1 MYKILVDKSLFR
13 CYNVITKRE
22 REETKMMKRL
32 VAEDII
38 INKIIDNENNK
49 PIEENENNI
58 YPNKKIKKVVDK
70 IILK

>member
-1 MYKILVDKSLFR
+1 
-13 CYNVITKRE
+13 
-22 REETKMMKRL
+22 MMKRL

-38 INKIIDNENNK
+38 INKIINNENNK

>member
-1 MYKILVDKSLFR
+1 
-13 CYNVITKRE
+13 
-22 REETKMMKRL
+22 MMKRL

-58 YPNKKIKKVVDK
+58 YQNKKIKKVVDN